1 MLPSAPVLT
10 RPVAAL
16 LLLLAG
22 CGAPDGPQPVLRPP
36 TADELPPEQAFL
48 DEIDRTKGYRD
59 CFEVIREP
67 TFVAADGPHGV
78 APGEIVMG
86 VDVGSAQFA
95 YPIQLLNFH
104 EIVEHSVDGLDLLVC
119 W

>member
-16 LLLLAG
+16 LLLLSG
-22 CGAPDGPQPVLRPP
+22 CGVAEGPRPVHRPP
-36 TADELPPEQAFL
+36 SADELPPEQAFL
-48 DEIDRTKGYRD
+48 DEIDRARGTRD
-59 CFEVIREP
+59 CFEVIRDP
-67 TFVAADGPHGV
+67 LFVSADGPHGI
-78 APGEIVMG
+78 APGEIVVG
-86 VDVGSAQFA
+86 VDLGTAQFA

-104 EIVEHSVDGLDLLVC
+104 EIVEHTVEGVPLLVC